1 MDQINVHDAKTNLS
15 RILERVER
23 GERIV
28 IARAGKP
35 VADLVP
41 HVRSAIRFGTFAG
54 RVTVHADAFA
64 WPDPEIENMF
74 YSDDDA
80 ARHE

>member
-35 VADLVP
+35 IADLVP
-41 HVRSAIRFGTFAG
+41 HSPSELRFGTLQG
-54 RVTVHADAFA
+54 RISFDDSAFA
-64 WPDPEIENMF
+64 WPAPEIESMF
-74 YSDDDA
+74 YGGEHA
-80 ARHE
+80 ARHQ